1 MGNDEMMRMGFLTG
15 IIVGCVLLLL
25 FIRLSK
31 RSGSGKCSFDERQQI
46 VRGRGF
52 KYGFFAWLIFDAV
65 CIVTD
70 IGLEERFMD
79 LSLTLLSGMLI
90 GLAVYASYCIW
101 NDGYISLNQSPKRI
115 MIILAAGGILNLVC
129 AAYRFQQGMLENGKL
144 TFLNGSNLFV
154 AVTALFLLAV
164 FIAKRCA
171 DRRDTE

>member
-1 MGNDEMMRMGFLTG
+1 MSNDGMMRMGFLTG
-15 IIVGCVLLLL
+15 IIAGCVLLLL

-31 RSGSGKCSFDERQQI
+31 RNGAGKCNFDERQQI

-52 KYGFFAWLIFDAV
+52 KYGFFAWLIFDAI

-79 LSLTLLSGMLI
+79 MSLTLLCGMLV

-101 NDGYISLNQSPKRI
+101 NDGYVSFNQSPKRI
-115 MIILAAGGILNLVC
+115 MAILAAGGVLNLVC
-129 AAYRFQQGMLENGKL
+129 AVYRFQQGMLENGKL
-144 TFLNGSNLFV
+144 TFLNGSNLLV

-164 FIAKRCA
+164 FIAKQCT

>member
-129 AAYRFQQGMLENGKL
+129 AAYRIQQGMLENGKL